1 MGTDSRPTREGR
13 EGDQPLPVVGWERVV
28 DRLVDRLLARQQ
40 LGVQRYGRPL
50 ETFNG
55 RDVFRDHEDEL
66 LDMHNY
72 AEQIRLEY
80 GALWN
85 AVIALG
91 RRLRGE
97 VVSDDVVGSALL
109 LALRL
114 EEVEKKQRA
123 TAERIAEVAAA
134 VEAQRVK

>member
-1 MGTDSRPTREGR
+1 MAPDTRPTREGR
-13 EGDQPLPVVGWERVV
+13 EGDQALPVVGWERVV
-28 DRLVDRLLARQQ
+28 DRLVDRLLERQRI
-40 LGVQRYGRPL
+40 GVKRYGRPL

-85 AVIALG
+85 AVIVLG

-97 VVSDDVVGSALL
+97 AVIDDVVGSALL

-114 EEVEKKQRA
+114 EEVEKLNRTSPERA
-123 TAERIAEVAAA
+123 G
-134 VEAQRVK
+134 